1 MLENSDSELLLELAG
16 DQNGTIA
23 AIWEAHQIMR
33 DKEDF
38 LDNLRV
44 YLKVAKEQRVNVEQP
59 VEETERLSI
68 SPAATNQMSNDE
80 AKVEKP
86 RSVDPP
92 QKPTQQETGGG
103 GFIKL

>member
-1 MLENSDSELLLELAG
+1 MLENNSEAALLLELAA

-44 YLKVAKEQRVNVEQP
+44 YLKVAKEQKMNVEQP
-59 VEETERLSI
+59 EEETERLSQ
-68 SPAATNQMSNDE
+68 PAPNQMSNDE

-92 QKPTQQETGGG
+92 QKTTQQETGGG